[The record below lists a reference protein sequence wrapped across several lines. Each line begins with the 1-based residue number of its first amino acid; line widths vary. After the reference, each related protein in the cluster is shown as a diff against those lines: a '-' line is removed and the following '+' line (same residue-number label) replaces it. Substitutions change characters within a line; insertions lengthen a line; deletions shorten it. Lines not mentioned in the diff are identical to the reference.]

1 MKGFGV
7 GYKGLIKC
15 YVQKQSSRGL
25 QNLQEDNCARAYLL
39 IKLQAEACNFI
50 KKEALAQMF
59 SIEFCETFSSEFSSF
74 FCRTPLVF
82 ASIRF

>member
-1 MKGFGV
+1 MLRSEAVFRRFAKFTGR
-7 GYKGLIKC
+7 
-15 YVQKQSSRGL
+15 Q
-25 QNLQEDNCARAYLL
+25 CARAYLL

-59 SIEFCETFSSEFSSF
+59 SIEFCEMFSSEFSPF